1 MFLFLD
7 RVGQTLV
14 AGSDPLCP
22 ALQIAGELKPGN
34 RSFQLRS
41 EKICFFILTLYASIS
56 DKISLT
62 TCDWLQL

>member
-1 MFLFLD
+1 MFLFPD
-7 RVGQTLV
+7 GVGQTFV

-22 ALQIAGELKPGN
+22 ALQIVGELKPGN

-41 EKICFFILTLYASIS
+41 EKICFFILNLYTSIS

-62 TCDWLQL
+62 TCDCLQL